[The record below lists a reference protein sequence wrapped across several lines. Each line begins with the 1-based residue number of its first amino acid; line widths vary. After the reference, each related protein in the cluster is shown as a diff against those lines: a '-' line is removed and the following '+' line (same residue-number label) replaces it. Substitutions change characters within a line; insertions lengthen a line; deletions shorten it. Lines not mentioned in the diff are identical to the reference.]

1 MSSRS
6 SRSSRSSSDAQAP
19 AAPTARRTA
28 RAVHPNI
35 TELREVMDTTPLSA
49 PVIVN
54 PKSNFV
60 VVTYWWGRGNIN
72 RNTQYPCAE
81 DVKPE
86 RPVTVQ
92 AIKYDAMIDDWIAL
106 CQRAGCNYLVQEYP
120 QFARPGK
127 YQLAINAKPM
137 FIQRAL
143 AACGGRAVVYIDG
156 DMTMNYYPSIFD
168 MKGVDVMARGWNIDP
183 RTNEEQINGESDLSF
198 DPYAFETS
206 GGIMYFADT
215 PQAKHVLALWEELSA
230 GPEMQGKADDRIL
243 SLLFAL
249 HPALYA
255 ATSVVQLP
263 IEYLWLTQMYIYPN
277 GTTYLPE
284 KYWSE
289 KHIMVSHP
297 ACLTSEERALDQGA
311 AKERYPKFYKRAL
324 EDYVTGDQHG
334 GIFYQSVFFPLPE
347 MAEAH
352 AEYLKYVSETT
363 LYSEKVYDEKVD
375 EKITDYIPMMYV
387 EPYYRSGR
395 EPAHWTRRLSM
406 TAVAASGVNRRAQR
420 NFGPYH
426 ATAVAN
432 IKAAARAA
440 AAMQFA
446 PAPAGGAAPLVVLH
460 EAPSAARIGAPGAQI
475 AVAPDTALCVHP
487 EDAMAAALALLD
499 NGYDVLYVPRASVGA
514 KKVYAMAARTALN
527 ASNGF
532 APDFIAV
539 DKRRA
544 VDAMPTKPQFHRDG
558 AMFFRASATVA
569 RTYSHS
575 ADKFVATHQPL
586 YYFLA
591 MCADLRHAPSE
602 VFNSSYLFFMQ
613 MRCGLVQYT
622 RRDTVVLPEPGAAPS
637 SPAVG
642 NVRALL
648 APGTCKTR
656 GTPVAPRP
664 SPVHSPRTPD
674 TPGPKAPSGSPVSSP
689 VPAPSAAPV
698 QNHGVGL
705 ALGIP
710 KKRTA

>member
-1 MSSRS
+1 MNS
-6 SRSSRSSSDAQAP
+6 
-19 AAPTARRTA
+19 
-28 RAVHPNI
+28 
-35 TELREVMDTTPLSA
+35 TPLSA

-81 DVKPE
+81 DVRPD

-127 YQLAINAKPM
+127 YQLAINAKPL

-156 DMTMNYYPSIFD
+156 DMTMNHYPSIFD
-168 MKGVDVMARGWNIDP
+168 MKGVDIMARGWNIDP
-183 RTNEEQINGESDLSF
+183 RTNEEQVNGDSDLSF
-198 DPYAFETS
+198 DPYSFETS

-215 PQAKHVLALWEELSA
+215 PQAKHVLRLWEELSA

-255 ATSVVQLP
+255 ATSLVQLP

-277 GTTYLPE
+277 GKTYLPS

-289 KHIMVSHP
+289 KHIMVAHP
-297 ACLTSEERALDQGA
+297 ACLTTEERALDQGA
-311 AKERYPKFYKRAL
+311 AKERYPKFYRRAL

-334 GIFYQSVFFPLPE
+334 GIFYQGVFFPLPE

-352 AEYLKYVSETT
+352 AEYFKYISETT
-363 LYSEKVYDEKVD
+363 LYSEKVYDEKED
-375 EKITDYIPMMYV
+375 EKITDHVPMMYV

-406 TAVAASGVNRRAQR
+406 TAVAASGVTARSRAQR

-432 IKAAARAA
+432 MKAAARAS

-446 PAPAGGAAPLVVLH
+446 PAPAAAPAAAAASLVVLH
-460 EAPSAARIGAPGAQI
+460 EAPSAARIGAPGAPI
-475 AVAPDTALCVHP
+475 AVAPDTAMCLHP
-487 EDAMAAALALLD
+487 DDVVPAALALLD
-499 NGYDVLYVPRASVGA
+499 RGYDVMYVPRASVGA
-514 KKVYAMAARTALN
+514 KKVYALAAR
-527 ASNGF
+527 ASLHPSSGA

-539 DKRRA
+539 DKRRE

-558 AMFFRASATVA
+558 AMFFRSSATVS

-575 ADKFVATHQPL
+575 ANKVVATHQPL

-602 VFNSSYLFFMQ
+602 VFNSSYLFFTQ
-613 MRCGLVQYT
+613 MRCGWVQYT
-622 RRDTVVLPEPGAAPS
+622 RRDTIVLPEPGAGAAAAS
-637 SPAVG
+637 SAVG

-656 GTPVAPRP
+656 GSPVAPRP
-664 SPVHSPRTPD
+664 SPTHSPRTPD
-674 TPGPKAPSGSPVSSP
+674 TPGPKAPSPSPVSSP
-689 VPAPSAAPV
+689 VAAPSAAPV
-698 QNHGVGL
+698 QNRGAGI

-710 KKRTA
+710 KKRSA